1 MVPCSRAPKLVTGQ
15 GQGAGRAEG
24 GLAGVGH
31 GDPLLQVRGSAV
43 SDLSPSLVLKAEVLT
58 CASKV
63 VPIF

>member
-1 MVPCSRAPKLVTGQ
+1 MVPCSQAHKLVTAGQ
-15 GQGAGRAEG
+15 STSWAEG

-31 GDPLLQVRGSAV
+31 GDPVLRACGSAV